1 MHSTNVV
8 SHFWNASVV
17 DRSAKSQIGTEI
29 VMYVDNEVDI
39 SAAVLDELNKGRES
53 ILPVEDDDEEDATE

>member
-1 MHSTNVV
+1 
-8 SHFWNASVV
+8 
-17 DRSAKSQIGTEI
+17 
-29 VMYVDNEVDI
+29 MYVDNEVDI